1 MTTTKKFET
10 AAEAIEAYGL
20 AWKAEGRE
28 ILTADGKTIPNYK
41 ALVRSDN
48 GGILGV
54 VGNRYFPVQNTAA
67 FSFFD
72 VLARD
77 NGGYFEKATAWEG
90 GSKVALTM
98 RFPTPTNWVVRNIGD
113 QIQTGLR
120 ILNSFDG
127 SGALLIAP
135 LFDVL
140 ICSNGMV
147 RHDKEIG
154 RLSIRHV
161 TSAEHKIAEAL
172 KIYAKVDAYLFRS
185 LELARE
191 LDKKIMDAEMV
202 KRFIAETFQV
212 NTPEARKA
220 RAAGTPE
227 SEIEV
232 PTQTRKVRDQVFD
245 LFFSGLGNYGR
256 SAWDA
261 YNAVTE
267 YLDHYRFD
275 NDEARAERASM
286 IGSARTTKENAFAY
300 LTNLKV

>member
-1 MTTTKKFET
+1 MTTTQKFER
-10 AAEAIEAYGL
+10 AAEAIEAYGM
-20 AWKAEGRE
+20 AWKAEERE
-28 ILTADGKTIPNYK
+28 ILTADGREIKSHK
-41 ALVRSDN
+41 ALIRSDN

-54 VGNRYFPVQNTAA
+54 VGKRYFPVQNTAA

-98 RFPTPTNWVVRNIGD
+98 RFPTPTSWTVRNRGD

-120 ILNSFDG
+120 ILNCFDG
-127 SGALLIAP
+127 SGALRIAP
-135 LFDVL
+135 LFDVVV
-140 ICSNGMV
+140 CSNGMV
-147 RHDKEIG
+147 RHDAEIG

-161 TSAEHKIAEAL
+161 ASAEAKIAEAL
-172 KIYAKVDAYLFRS
+172 KVYAKVDAYLFRS

-191 LDKKIMDAEMV
+191 LDRKIMDAEAV
-202 KRFIAETFQV
+202 KRFISEVFPV

-220 RAAGTPE
+220 RAAGVTE
-227 SEIEV
+227 DAIEV
-232 PTQTRKVRDQVFD
+232 PTQTKKVRSQVFD
-245 LFFSGLGNYGR
+245 LFFSGLGNFGR

-267 YLDHYRFD
+267 YLDHYRFN
-275 NDEARAERASM
+275 NDMARAERASM
-286 IGSARTTKENAFAY
+286 IGSAKTVKENAFSLLMA
-300 LTNLKV
+300 L